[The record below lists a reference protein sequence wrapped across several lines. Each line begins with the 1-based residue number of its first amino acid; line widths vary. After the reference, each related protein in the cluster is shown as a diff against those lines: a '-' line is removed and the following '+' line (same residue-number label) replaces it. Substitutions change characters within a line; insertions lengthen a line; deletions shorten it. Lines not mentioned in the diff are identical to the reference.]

1 MIVLEGRNGK
11 SVKLV
16 NLLKKDFRTENVV
29 IIDSVGVES
38 IGQSLAEYEVLTIAG
53 VKDTTDL
60 ITSFEEAYEGTFKQ
74 YDWVVLY
81 ANAPVEDLD
90 AFGDLDRKYPQNFIV
105 TIQNNNGLTSL
116 YYY

>member
-16 NLLKKDFRTENVV
+16 NLIKKDFRTEKVVV
-29 IIDSVGVES
+29 IDTVGVES
-38 IGQSLAEYEVLTIAG
+38 LTHLLEGYDVLTVGG
-53 VKDTTDL
+53 VKEPNE
-60 ITSFEEAYEGTFKQ
+60 IIAAFEEEYDNVFKK
-74 YDWVVLY
+74 YDWVAFYV
-81 ANAPVEDLD
+81 NAPTDTLET
-90 AFGDLDRKYPQNFIV
+90 FRELDRKYPQNFIV